1 MSRQFSKASL
11 SCIGFVGECLGIPP
25 CLGEPHPSKARLKS
39 TQRPVTLV
47 YGSRLG
53 NLTGHEPRL
62 APRHL
67 LESLGPSGCLS
78 SGRRWCCWLH
88 KRLWRGGEFRLSFQ
102 RAPSTYKGLRW
113 LLFLIIACRPPPPHI
128 HLLLVMLRVL
138 KDVSSTHSRVCTRGS
153 PLEAR
158 PVPAQRS
165 PAPGQLAVR
174 ALR

>member
-25 CLGEPHPSKARLKS
+25 CLGEPHPPKARLKS

-53 NLTGHEPRL
+53 NLTGREPRL

-78 SGRRWCCWLH
+78 SGRRWCCWPH

-113 LLFLIIACRPPPPHI
+113 LLFLIIACRPPPPTYI
-128 HLLLVMLRVL
+128 
-138 KDVSSTHSRVCTRGS
+138 SFWSC
-153 PLEAR
+153 
-158 PVPAQRS
+158 
-165 PAPGQLAVR
+165 
-174 ALR
+174 